1 MNTNKN
7 NPTDDDKEVSTERL
21 LAALPFTVFALL
33 CAAGTL
39 FGILHRIFS

>member
-1 MNTNKN
+1 MNTNKEPMN
-7 NPTDDDKEVSTERL
+7 TDDKEVSTERL